1 MDKQL
6 NSYLSSLKEKTG
18 YRFPAFDDNAST
30 KAEVLCILQDPG
42 HSGAESSLKCSLNN
56 NDPTARRQREEVKK
70 VNINENRLLMWNFY
84 AAFDLTINKSNNLF
98 WASQIDELIDIL
110 PNLKVIV
117 VFGKKTW
124 EGMFNIKNI
133 KKIPILSAP
142 HPSNRG
148 MNDKGTSE
156 KLSLTWKIVNEVVNN
171 NKNEKIN

>member
-6 NSYLSSLKEKTG
+6 NSYLSSWKEKTG

-84 AAFDLTINKSNNLF
+84 AAFDLTINKNNNLF

-110 PNLKVIV
+110 PI
-117 VFGKKTW
+117 
-124 EGMFNIKNI
+124 
-133 KKIPILSAP
+133 
-142 HPSNRG
+142 
-148 MNDKGTSE
+148 
-156 KLSLTWKIVNEVVNN
+156 
-171 NKNEKIN
+171 

>member
-1 MDKQL
+1 MGQL
-6 NSYLSSLKEKTG
+6 PLISYIT
-18 YRFPAFDDNAST
+18 T
-30 KAEVLCILQDPG
+30 C
-42 HSGAESSLKCSLNN
+42 
-56 NDPTARRQREEVKK
+56 
-70 VNINENRLLMWNFY
+70 
-84 AAFDLTINKSNNLF
+84 
-98 WASQIDELIDIL
+98 L

-171 NKNEKIN
+171 NKTAR